1 MFNNNLYSA
10 LNAYN
15 PTLGNP
21 TFKMQRSFLSLNAE
35 CVCVCACV
43 CVYTHVY
50 VCINLNKT
58 LAGFGWGLL

>member
-35 CVCVCACV
+35 CVCVCVRVCV
-43 CVYTHVY
+43 CTHTYMY
-50 VCINLNKT
+50 VLT
-58 LAGFGWGLL
+58 